1 MVRLGISGL
10 LERLNALLR
19 LLGSSPIA
27 RALAPSDLTLELRS
41 LRSTIITRFITIADL
56 SATRRGP
63 AWSSRIAGWELTPR
77 RVGLPMLMRSSFAR
91 MSTSLPRRPDPVLVL
106 LTSSVSG
113 GLRPSLA
120 GSTLALTVSRPAR
133 RSLMFQPAC
142 SLTPFRGL
150 LHQRLRPGPLPARAA
165 PVASGWSNSCRVGYP
180 PPTGVTH
187 PSHGALRIRVYVGS
201 DIMQSIFSVAARRER
216 LCQAS
221 GGGSPRRCV
230 KNGLD

>member
-1 MVRLGISGL
+1 MVRLSISGR

-41 LRSTIITRFITIADL
+41 LRSTIITRFLATADL

-63 AWSSRIAGWELTPR
+63 AWSSRIAGWELASR
-77 RVGLPMLMRSSFAR
+77 RVGLPMLMRFSFAR
-91 MSTSLPRRPDPVLVL
+91 MSTPLPRRLDPVRL
-106 LTSSVSG
+106 LLASRTNG
-113 GLRPSLA
+113 GLRPFIA
-120 GSTLALTVSRPAR
+120 GSALTLAVSRPAR

-142 SLTPFRGL
+142 SLAPFRGL
-150 LHQRLRPGPLPARAA
+150 LHQRLRPGPLPARTA

-187 PSHGALRIRVYVGS
+187 PSHGARRVEIWRGGVR
-201 DIMQSIFSVAARRER
+201 FSRS
-216 LCQAS
+216 LCA
-221 GGGSPRRCV
+221 GPFGMPV
-230 KNGLD
+230 PE